1 MRVPVRYFWEMRLG
15 LQMPLGKSSIEFLA
29 TTPSLRLS
37 LSSQGM
43 VIGYLNV
50 SSWTYVAHAAI
61 LGSGGKARRNQCP
74 SSSIVCSTYR
84 TQRHIHT
91 EDSTLRPFLPR
102 IVGLV
107 STRRDLKT
115 HVASGS
121 HLFPKQ
127 NWDSPSTLDSIFDAI
142 KASVDPGLIIIAF
155 TIDPSL

>member
-1 MRVPVRYFWEMRLG
+1 
-15 LQMPLGKSSIEFLA
+15 
-29 TTPSLRLS
+29 
-37 LSSQGM
+37 M

-74 SSSIVCSTYR
+74 SSYR

>member
-1 MRVPVRYFWEMRLG
+1 MRVPVRYFWEMCLG
-15 LQMPLGKSSIEFLA
+15 LQMPLGKSSIEFSA

-74 SSSIVCSTYR
+74 SSYR

-127 NWDSPSTLDSIFDAI
+127 NWDSPSTLD
-142 KASVDPGLIIIAF
+142 
-155 TIDPSL
+155 